1 MPLGLI
7 LFSLVWGVGSWL
19 NAATIAIPSAGDTTL
34 SQSYPDNNLGGESFL
49 ESGLNDNAE
58 VSRALLKF
66 DVAGNLPA
74 NATIQRV
81 TLTLTVAHSISV
93 NASVF
98 SLHRAVQTWGEGS
111 KTNGDSGGMAT
122 VGEAT
127 WNARLYP
134 ATLWSVPG
142 AATPADYVAA
152 ASASQFVIA
161 EGNYS
166 FSSNLLA
173 DVQTWFT
180 NSAANFGWFLISEDE
195 GTFDTSQRFASR
207 EDAPN
212 APRLVIDYTLPPRPH
227 VTLTSV
233 ADTSLFEDDP
243 DNNLG
248 AASLVSGTIGS
259 SGSGKRSRA
268 LIQFRPEG
276 FPAGATLTSAT
287 LGLTV
292 IRVPSE
298 NGSATSTFDLHRMA
312 QSWQEGEKG
321 PYIQPGSG
329 GQADPGET
337 TWGDRFYPSVPW
349 SEPGAAA
356 PTDFAAAVSST
367 TTVAAEGVYY
377 FTNLL
382 EDVQFWLAHPD
393 QNFGWIVVAE
403 NEISLRTARHFGSR
417 EDPSP
422 TNAPM
427 LVVEY
432 IPVPRIDH
440 SEVAGNHFNLSF
452 VTPAGLISLVQYR
465 DTLATNAAWLTL
477 TNILPSLATQTNLVS
492 APFSAS
498 QPQRFYRVAFQ

>member
-1 MPLGLI
+1 MPLGLSV
-7 LFSLVWGVGSWL
+7 FSLVWGAASWL
-19 NAATIAIPSAGDTTL
+19 NAATIAVPSLADTTI

-49 ESGLNDNAE
+49 QSGLNDNAE

-66 DVAGNLPA
+66 DIAGNLPA

-81 TLTLTVAHSISV
+81 TLTLTVAQSISV
-93 NASVF
+93 NASFF
-98 SLHRAVQTWGEGS
+98 SLHRALQPWGEGS
-111 KTNGDSGGMAT
+111 KANGDSGGLAT
-122 VGEAT
+122 SGEAT
-127 WNARLYP
+127 WNARSYP

-142 AATPADYVAA
+142 ATAPADYVAA
-152 ASASQFVIA
+152 ASASQYVIA
-161 EGNYS
+161 EGSYS

-173 DVQTWFT
+173 DVQSWFT

-195 GTFDTSQRFASR
+195 GTFDTFQRFASR
-207 EDAPN
+207 EDAAN
-212 APRLVIDYTLPPRPH
+212 APRLIIDYTLPPRPH
-227 VTLTSV
+227 VTLTPV
-233 ADTSLFEDDP
+233 ADTSLFENAP

-268 LIQFRPEG
+268 LIRFLPEG

-287 LGLTV
+287 LGLTL
-292 IRVPSE
+292 IRSPSE
-298 NGSATSTFDLHRMA
+298 SGATSTFDLHRMVRP
-312 QSWQEGEKG
+312 WEEGNKG

-337 TWGDRFYPSVPW
+337 TWEDQFAPSFPW
-349 SEPGAAA
+349 SAPGAAA

-367 TTVAAEGVYY
+367 TTVSTEGVYY

-382 EDVQFWLAHPD
+382 TDVQFWLAHPE

-403 NEISLRTARHFGSR
+403 NEISLYTARHFGSR
-417 EDPSP
+417 EDPNP
-422 TNAPM
+422 TNAPA

-440 SEVAGNHFNLSF
+440 SEVVGNHFNLSF
-452 VTPAGLISLVQYR
+452 VAPAGLASTVQYR
-465 DTLATNAAWLTL
+465 DTLATNGVWLTF
-477 TNILPSLATQTNLVS
+477 TNLLPSLVTKTNVVS
-492 APFSAS
+492 APFSSS
-498 QPQRFYRVAFQ
+498 QPQRFYRVGLQ